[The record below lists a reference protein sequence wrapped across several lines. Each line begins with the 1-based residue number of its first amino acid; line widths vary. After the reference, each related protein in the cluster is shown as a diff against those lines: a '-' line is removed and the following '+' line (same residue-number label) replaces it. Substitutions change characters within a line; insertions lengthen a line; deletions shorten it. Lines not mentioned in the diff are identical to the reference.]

1 MSGGLMQLVAYG
13 AQDIY
18 LSGNPS
24 ITFWK
29 TVYRRYTSFALE
41 SIEQTF
47 NGSVDYGKKISCTVS
62 RNGDLVSTMF
72 LEVTLKK
79 GSGASY
85 FPAEQLLKEV
95 ELEIGGQRID
105 KHYSDW
111 YRIYDELFRSADEKL
126 AYRRLVDFDNPAAN
140 EDVGTVKRFYVPLI
154 FFFNKNSGLALPLIA
169 LQYHEV
175 KLSFTLASA
184 AEMALNGIDTT
195 YTPTAALYVTYV
207 FLDTDE
213 RRRYAQT
220 SHEFLITQLQ
230 HTGPETLAP
239 GNNSRTTNIRLNYNH
254 PTRFLAWAVKGSNH
268 GEFTVGSRGGASDKF
283 APIKSVKL
291 QLNGLDRFS
300 ERQGS
305 YFNAVQPFEHLKTRP
320 AAGIYMYNFGLRPDE
335 TQPSGSCNL
344 SRIDNATLVV
354 TTKAGSVAY
363 DDAANVTSEDVT
375 LANIAGNLTNLL
387 VYCENFNVLRVMSG
401 MGGLAYSN

>member
-1 MSGGLMQLVAYG
+1 MQLVAYG

-18 LSGNPS
+18 LTGNPS

-29 TVYRRYTSFALE
+29 TVYRRYTSFSLE

-47 NGSVDYGKKISCTVS
+47 NGTVDFGKKVSCTVS

-79 GSGASY
+79 SAGASY
-85 FPAEQLLKEV
+85 YAGENFLKEV
-95 ELEIGGQRID
+95 ELEIGGQRIC

-111 YRIYDELFRSADEKL
+111 YRIYDELFRSSDEKL
-126 AYRRLVDFDNPAAN
+126 AYRRLVDFDSPGAGSDTGA
-140 EDVGTVKRFYVPLI
+140 VKRMYIPLI
-154 FFFNKNSGLALPLIA
+154 FFFNKNPGLALPLIA

-175 KLSFTLASA
+175 KLNFTLASA
-184 AEMALNGIDTT
+184 AEMALNGVDTG
-195 YTPTAALYVTYV
+195 YSPTASLYVTYV
-207 FLDTDE
+207 FLDSDE

-230 HTGPETLAP
+230 HTGPESLAP
-239 GNNSRTTNIRLNYNH
+239 GSSSRTTNVRLNYNH
-254 PTRFLAWAVKGSNH
+254 PTRFLAWAVKGEKH
-268 GEFTVGSRGGASDKF
+268 GEFTVGAPGGTSDKF
-283 APIKSVKL
+283 APLRSVKL

-305 YFNAVQPFEHLKTRP
+305 YFNAVQPYEHLKTRP

-335 TQPSGSCNL
+335 AQPSGSCNM

-363 DDAANVTSEDVT
+363 DDAANITSEDVT
-375 LANIAGNLTNLL
+375 LANVAGNLTNLL
-387 VYCENFNVLRVMSG
+387 VFCESFNVLRVMSG
-401 MGGLAYSN
+401 MGGLGYSS

>member
-1 MSGGLMQLVAYG
+1 
-13 AQDIY
+13 
-18 LSGNPS
+18 
-24 ITFWK
+24 
-29 TVYRRYTSFALE
+29 
-41 SIEQTF
+41 
-47 NGSVDYGKKISCTVS
+47 
-62 RNGDLVSTMF
+62 MF

-79 GSGASY
+79 SSGASFY
-85 FPAEQLLKEV
+85 PAENFLKEV

-105 KHYSDW
+105 KHYADW
-111 YRIYDELFRSADEKL
+111 YRIYDELFRSSDEKS
-126 AYRRLVDFDNPAAN
+126 AYRRLVDFDTPAASS
-140 EDVGTVKRFYVPLI
+140 ETGVVKRFYIPLI
-154 FFFNKNSGLALPLIA
+154 FFFNKSPGLALPLIA

-175 KLSFTLASA
+175 KLNFTFATA
-184 AEMALNGIDTT
+184 AEMTTNGVDTS
-195 YTPTAALYVTYV
+195 YTPTASLFVTYV

-213 RRRYAQT
+213 RRRYAST

-239 GNNSRTTNIRLNYNH
+239 AATARTTNVRLNFNH
-254 PTRFLAWAVKGSNH
+254 PTRHLTWAVKGSGH
-268 GEFTVGSRGGASDKF
+268 GEFTVGAKGAASDRF

-305 YFNAVQPFEHLKTRP
+305 YFNSVQPFEHLKTKP

-363 DDAANVTSEDVT
+363 NDAANVTSEDVT
-375 LANIAGNLTNLL
+375 LANVAGNLTNLL
-387 VYCENFNVLRVMSG
+387 VFAESFNVLRKYARNSRPSG
-401 MGGLAYSN
+401 WFKDTPIRINVEKSLGFSWRKLDIIC